1 MKILKSFSTKRPVLF
16 VLILVVVWFI
26 VMMLF
31 TGITAGIL
39 QKPYDDAV
47 PSILGRVFVVIC
59 GILLIWKLGW
69 LETARITCLGSWQ
82 VWLFTLGGL
91 VYYAYTS
98 LYAFYG
104 SASFDFLILAR
115 LPASRIIVLTQF
127 MVALNEEI
135 LFRGI
140 VLYVLIRSWGN
151 TTRGRI
157 GSVLLSSLL
166 FATLHATQIFTDR
179 LEPSAAWVL
188 VPGTFVISIWWGAL
202 VLAGGSIWH
211 AVLLHFVG
219 NAAVVVQGL
228 STPMLESEHLVYE
241 RLMWFSLLLG
251 LIGIGLL
258 IKAVSEKA
266 GWKTLEM

>member
-16 VLILVVVWFI
+16 VLILVVAWFI

-228 STPMLESEHLVYE
+228 STPMLEPEHLLYE